1 MIDES
6 DAVVGELA
14 STAAPNPPIPK
25 ATPKNTPEIMP
36 KRCGINSCANTMID
50 DVADDR
56 IRPMNT
62 VSTALPASPA

>member
-6 DAVVGELA
+6 DAGVVGE
-14 STAAPNPPIPK
+14 
-25 ATPKNTPEIMP
+25 P
-36 KRCGINSCANTMID
+36 KRCGISSCANTMID

-62 VSTALPASPA
+62 VSTAPVNNPA